1 MTNKCQYIFVVSRE
15 KQKAE
20 LKDRK
25 VLEILQVKDSKIQT
39 LEQVS
44 IMFKLQPKIILWR

>member
-44 IMFKLQPKIILWR
+44 TLFILQVRKILLY